1 MGKPKEVKPS
11 LINTDYN
18 WGDFGSA
25 NSGGVNLSPM
35 ASASIKAAQSGI
47 NQNVNQLIN
56 PTYSSDPF
64 NARMALVDAANNQQL
79 TNLRADAMERQA
91 RGSATQ
97 AILDRVMGN
106 RANNLQSAM
115 SEEDARIIKALSSMV
130 GAENNYFNEANTL
143 ANNILL
149 RQRGNQTIQNAINKQ
164 NAANYNAW
172 RDNMFSGTGG
182 AIGAAIGA
190 YFGGGAGAAAG
201 AGLGSSAGSSVEG
214 LFN

>member
-1 MGKPKEVKPS
+1 MGKPKKVKAS

-25 NSGGVNLSPM
+25 DKYGVNLSP
-35 ASASIKAAQSGI
+35 SASSNVQTAQSGI
-47 NQNVNQLIN
+47 NQYVNELVN
-56 PTYSSDPF
+56 PTYSSEPF
-64 NARMALVDAANNQQL
+64 NARQALIDAASNQY
-79 TNLRADAMERQA
+79 TRNLMADAAERNA

-97 AILDRVMGN
+97 AILNRVMGN
-106 RANNLQSAM
+106 RASNLQSAM
-115 SEEDARIIKALSSMV
+115 SEEDARIINALSNMSN
-130 GAENNYFNEANTL
+130 AENRYFNQANTL

-149 RQRGNQTIQNAINKQ
+149 RQRGNQTIQNAINRQ

-172 RDNMFSGTGG
+172 RDNLWQGTGG

-201 AGLGSSAGSSVEG
+201 ASAGTSAGGMLEG
-214 LFN
+214 MAS